1 MKKFILQILPFL
13 IFINGCAKQQM
24 VTELYPVWG
33 EEIILVNAHNSNRY
47 LQIKVPEHSRPV
59 EACILIV
66 HGMNEHIGRYEKIAD
81 YFSDRYIVAGIDLT
95 AHGLS
100 NSIFARAQ
108 NDLKKGTTEQD
119 ISDAFL
125 EQTQLRSLQPM
136 RDDLELALSYLI
148 QRCDQQGGNK
158 KLPVFILSHSLGSLV
173 SATWF
178 LQTENSQ
185 LKNRISG
192 IIFSGPAFSVT
203 RVPGWRGWLQN
214 PFIAFTYHTHEHFLH
229 PHNEAL
235 PLLLFNQILSLVT
248 VPLQDGMFELLSLPG
263 LRQLFSPTTPDWV
276 VNYLS
281 DSEEERKRHRADPY
295 IIRRSILR
303 YVLTVEK
310 EIIEFRRNMAKFTL
324 PYLLIYSEHDP
335 ITPAWG
341 NTDFVTATLQN
352 NSDNEVMML
361 AGKNHHEHLFSTP
374 ELRRQILQEIRSWM
388 IKHQINK

>member
-24 VTELYPVWG
+24 LTELYPVWG
-33 EEIILVNAHNSNRY
+33 EEIILTNAHNSNRY
-47 LQIKVPEHSRPV
+47 LQIKIPEQSHSV
-59 EACILIV
+59 DACILIV

-108 NDLKKGTTEQD
+108 NDLKKGTTQQD

-125 EQTQLRSLQPM
+125 EQAQLRSLQPM

-148 QRCDQQGGNK
+148 QRCAQQADNK

-173 SATWF
+173 SASWF

-203 RVPGWRGWLQN
+203 QVPGWRGWLQN

-248 VPLQDGMFELLSLPG
+248 VPIQDGMFELLSLPG
-263 LRQLFSPTTPDWV
+263 LRQLFSPSTPDWV

-281 DSEEERKRHRADPY
+281 DSEAERKRHQADPY

-310 EIIEFRRNMAKFTL
+310 EIIEFRRCRSYTAK
-324 PYLLIYSEHDP
+324 
-335 ITPAWG
+335 
-341 NTDFVTATLQN
+341 
-352 NSDNEVMML
+352 
-361 AGKNHHEHLFSTP
+361 
-374 ELRRQILQEIRSWM
+374 
-388 IKHQINK
+388 